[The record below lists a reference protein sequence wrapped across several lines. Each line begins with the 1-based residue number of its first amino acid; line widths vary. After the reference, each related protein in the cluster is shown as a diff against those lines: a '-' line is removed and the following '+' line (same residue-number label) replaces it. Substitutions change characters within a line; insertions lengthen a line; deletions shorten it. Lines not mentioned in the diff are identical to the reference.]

1 VTDDYL
7 PEGALSFGREGP
19 PDGDADAGE
28 PMSLLL
34 LWAEAVADLMCL
46 PPRRRAQVLSALAD
60 EIRQALAS
68 APDKELIYP
77 WQIRQVNQAFGFEVV
92 PVPPRD
98 WRETP
103 EAERVRVIE

>member
-7 PEGALSFGREGP
+7 PEGALSFGREGS
-19 PDGDADAGE
+19 PDGDRGE

-60 EIRQALAS
+60 EIRQALAT

-77 WQIRQVNQAFGFEVV
+77 WQIRQVNQAFGFEVI

-98 WRETP
+98 WRDAP
-103 EAERVRVIE
+103 EGVRVIG